1 MTSNTFS
8 AAESAESAGPA
19 AALSALDPK
28 GAPPAPRRY
37 GAVNRIGLSTLI
49 RREVRRYLKVPGQTL
64 AAPLISTVLFMVV
77 FALAFGDRPWGLL
90 ADVRYV
96 DGLAPGLIMMAIVSN
111 AFQNSASSMVIAK
124 VQGNAVD
131 FLMPPLS
138 AGELATAFIVGAATR
153 GLLIALVGVIVVA
166 PFANVVPVNAL
177 GAAYFAVIAS
187 VLFGAVGL
195 IGGIWAE
202 KFDNLAA
209 VANFVITPL
218 TFLSGAFYSVDALP
232 EPFSAISHFNPVFFL
247 IDGFRAG
254 FIGHADAPLWTAGL
268 VSLGLTVLVCMAGW
282 MLLRSG
288 YRLKA

>member
-1 MTSNTFS
+1 MASDTFS
-8 AAESAESAGPA
+8 AAESVGESPRSPTA
-19 AALSALDPK
+19 APHL
-28 GAPPAPRRY
+28 GAPPVPRRY
-37 GAVNRIGLSTLI
+37 GAVNQVGLSTLI

-64 AAPLISTVLFMVV
+64 VAPLISTVLFMVV
-77 FALAFGDRPWGLL
+77 FALAFGDRPWGMLH
-90 ADVRYV
+90 DVRYV

-138 AGELATAFIVGAATR
+138 AGELATAFIIGAATR
-153 GLLIALVGVIVVA
+153 GLLIGLVGVAVVS
-166 PFANVVPVNAL
+166 PFANVAPANAL
-177 GAAYFAVIAS
+177 VALYFAVVAS
-187 VLFGAVGL
+187 VMFGAIGL

-218 TFLSGAFYSVDALP
+218 TFLSGTFYSIDALA
-232 EPFSAISHFNPVFFL
+232 EPFSTIGHWNPVFFL

-254 FIGHADAPLWTAGL
+254 FIGHADAPLLAGGL
-268 VSLGLTVLVCMAGW
+268 FSLGLTLLLCW
-282 MLLRSG
+282 TCWTLLRSG

>member
-1 MTSNTFS
+1 MTSDTFS
-8 AAESAESAGPA
+8 AAESVGESPNAATPGLPPA
-19 AALSALDPK
+19 
-28 GAPPAPRRY
+28 APPAPRRY
-37 GAVNRIGLSTLI
+37 GAVNRVGLSTLI

-64 AAPLISTVLFMVV
+64 VAPLISTVLFMVV
-77 FALAFGDRPWGLL
+77 FALAFGDRHWGVLT
-90 ADVRYV
+90 DVRYV

-153 GLLIALVGVIVVA
+153 GLLIGLVGVAVVA
-166 PFANVVPVNAL
+166 PFADVAPANVLVAL
-177 GAAYFAVIAS
+177 YFAVVAS
-187 VLFGAVGL
+187 VMFGAIGL

-218 TFLSGAFYSVDALP
+218 TFLSGTFYSIDALA
-232 EPFSAISHFNPVFFL
+232 EPFSTIGHWNPVFFL

-254 FIGHADAPLWTAGL
+254 FIGHADAPLLAGAMF
-268 VSLGLTVLVCMAGW
+268 SLGLTLLLCWTCW

>member
-1 MTSNTFS
+1 MTSDTFS
-8 AAESAESAGPA
+8 AAESAGESLEARNLRLA
-19 AALSALDPK
+19 VAS
-28 GAPPAPRRY
+28 PPAPRRY
-37 GAVNRIGLSTLI
+37 GAVNQVGLATLI

-64 AAPLISTVLFMVV
+64 VAPLISTVLFMVV
-77 FALAFGDRPWGLL
+77 FALAFGDRNWGML
-90 ADVRYV
+90 ADIRYV

-138 AGELATAFIVGAATR
+138 AGELATAFILGAATR
-153 GLLIALVGVIVVA
+153 GLLIGLVGVIVVA
-166 PFANVVPVNAL
+166 PFADVVPANAFVAL
-177 GAAYFAVIAS
+177 YFAVVAS
-187 VLFGAVGL
+187 VMFGAIGL

-218 TFLSGAFYSVDALP
+218 TFLSGTFYSIDALA
-232 EPFSAISHFNPVFFL
+232 EPFSTIGHWNPVFFL

-254 FIGHADAPLWTAGL
+254 FIGHADAPLLAGAL
-268 VSLGLTVLVCMAGW
+268 FSLGLTLLLCWGCW